1 MRTAYCFDMDGTL
14 TRQEVLPIIARQ
26 LGIEPEIS
34 VLTQATINGIL
45 PFDQSFRLRVR
56 LLSQYP
62 VKTVCQIVRNIIL
75 HDKIINFI
83 RSKPEDCYI
92 VTGNLDVWI
101 VDFMNFVGCKYYC
114 SQAELENGEI
124 KGISHIL
131 NKSEAISKVRALGYD
146 RIVSVGDG
154 MNDVSMLETS
164 DIGIAFGSV
173 HAPVLSL
180 IKIANYVTFS
190 ESGLCNILNML

>member
-1 MRTAYCFDMDGTL
+1 
-14 TRQEVLPIIARQ
+14 
-26 LGIEPEIS
+26 
-34 VLTQATINGIL
+34 
-45 PFDQSFRLRVR
+45 
-56 LLSQYP
+56 
-62 VKTVCQIVRNIIL
+62 
-75 HDKIINFI
+75 
-83 RSKPEDCYI
+83 
-92 VTGNLDVWI
+92 
-101 VDFMNFVGCKYYC
+101 
-114 SQAELENGEI
+114 
-124 KGISHIL
+124 
-131 NKSEAISKVRALGYD
+131 VRALGYD